1 MSLRLPNTIGEL
13 TAKDRRSGGLWV
25 KQISMYL
32 LWFEYLAISPSY
44 ELARRHR
51 AGQAIPSDLLPA
63 DFDAV
68 LSVYDDLGDVQ
79 QALFRLWWKDVG
91 LKHFGYQGSPPS
103 VTRVAYATHHPKH
116 IPDLSADVAQYF
128 DEDWVDQGRQRVML
142 LAVPVGL
149 PEGKINRQI
158 KKQLARVKPDRRK
171 LVDPVVKYPLVGQRH
186 HKEALMRYLRMT
198 WLRSAM
204 YRKSLWR
211 AGAQARVSFTY
222 SPVLDPN
229 MTEVSVEDRYDREM
243 LTIIASR
250 ALLRARMIAENA
262 ARGRFPTHEKCETA
276 LEFDFKELR
285 QRIRQRNKWQEREI
299 KRLQKQHGG

>member
-51 AGQAIPSDLLPA
+51 AGENLSPSQLPA
-63 DFDAV
+63 DFDTV

-91 LKHFGYQGSPPS
+91 LKHFGHRGSPPA
-103 VTRVAYATHHPKH
+103 VTRVAYASHTPDN
-116 IPDLSADVAQYF
+116 IPDASSDVAQYF
-128 DEDWVDQGRQRVML
+128 DGDWVDQGRQRVML

-149 PEGKINRQI
+149 PEGKINRQV
-158 KKQLARVKPDRRK
+158 KKQLARVKADRRK
-171 LVDPVVKYPLVGQRH
+171 LIDAVVKYPLVGQRH

-229 MTEVSVEDRYDREM
+229 MPEVSVEDRYDREM

-250 ALLRARMIAENA
+250 ALLRSRMIAENA
-262 ARGRFPTHEKCETA
+262 ARGRFPTHEKCQTA

-285 QRIRQRNKWQEREI
+285 QRIHRRNKWQEREI
-299 KRLQKQHGG
+299 KRLQKLHGE

>member
-91 LKHFGYQGSPPS
+91 LKHFGYQGTQPN
-103 VTRVAYATHHPKH
+103 VARVGYVPHHPQKT
-116 IPDLSADVAQYF
+116 PNLT
-128 DEDWVDQGRQRVML
+128 E
-142 LAVPVGL
+142 
-149 PEGKINRQI
+149 
-158 KKQLARVKPDRRK
+158 K
-171 LVDPVVKYPLVGQRH
+171 LD
-186 HKEALMRYLRMT
+186 
-198 WLRSAM
+198 
-204 YRKSLWR
+204 
-211 AGAQARVSFTY
+211 TY
-222 SPVLDPN
+222 
-229 MTEVSVEDRYDREM
+229 
-243 LTIIASR
+243 
-250 ALLRARMIAENA
+250 
-262 ARGRFPTHEKCETA
+262 
-276 LEFDFKELR
+276 
-285 QRIRQRNKWQEREI
+285 
-299 KRLQKQHGG
+299 